1 MNKQSQKN
9 ILKSVMQKY
18 HYATKQTTTQNNK
31 RRHAE
36 MSLCEQINKHK
47 FILSATRDI
56 QWLSPR
62 DNNYREQEYI
72 IQQISWIYQQDNK

>member
-9 ILKSVMQKY
+9 IFKSAMQKN

-47 FILSATRDI
+47 FILSATHDI
-56 QWLSPR
+56 Q
-62 DNNYREQEYI
+62 
-72 IQQISWIYQQDNK
+72 